1 MLELFNSILNERN
14 RQVAKFGEQLDSSD
28 LENLSILIEEVGEV
42 AQIVTKRNVKPI
54 KESDLQ
60 DYNLEMLKEELLQTA
75 IAWIDKINKRKN

>member
-14 RQVAKFGEQLDSSD
+14 RQVSKFGEQLDSSD

>member
-1 MLELFNSILNERN
+1 MLELFNSIVNERN
-14 RQVAKFGEQLDSSD
+14 RQIAKFGEQLDTSD

-60 DYNLEMLKEELLQTA
+60 DYNLEMLKEEFATVC